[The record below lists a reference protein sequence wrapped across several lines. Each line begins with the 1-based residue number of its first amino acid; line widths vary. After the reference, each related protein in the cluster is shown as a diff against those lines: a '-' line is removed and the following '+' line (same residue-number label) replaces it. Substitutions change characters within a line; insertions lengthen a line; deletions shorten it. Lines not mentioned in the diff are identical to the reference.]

1 MSVFTNK
8 LSLWIRLKTKSFG
21 NCLMRVPKPLQWV
34 FIVGCYNSGTTLLHQ
49 LLSAHPSIGSMP
61 NEGQF
66 YTDQLPRA
74 AQFDLPRLW
83 AMRPEVFHLTES
95 STPPVNVNK
104 MLRDWAWF
112 YNDPS
117 KPVLVEKTILN
128 AARTRWLQREL
139 PNASFIVLYRNGYA
153 VAEGIHRKEGHPLQI
168 AARQWNISN
177 RILHDDLQKIKRKCI
192 VRYEDLVKD
201 PEAVMLMV
209 TRFLG
214 ITPLPAGVFRSTFRV
229 HKVESGI
236 RDMNAESIARLSE
249 SERREIETEAGEM
262 LKELGYSL
270 P

>member
-1 MSVFTNK
+1 MRAFTDK
-8 LSLWIRLKTKSFG
+8 LTLWIRLKTKSFG
-21 NCLMRVPKPLQWV
+21 YRFMRVPRPRQWV

-66 YTDQLPRA
+66 YTDQLPRG
-74 AQFDLPRLW
+74 AQVGLPRLW

-95 STPPVNVNK
+95 STPPVNLNK

-128 AARTRWLQREL
+128 AARTRWLQKEL

-153 VAEGIHRKEGHPLQI
+153 VAEGIHRKEGHPLKI
-168 AARQWNISN
+168 AARQWSVSN
-177 RILHDDLQKIKRKCI
+177 SILNSDLHFIHRKHI
-192 VRYEDLVKD
+192 VRYEDLVTD
-201 PEAVMLMV
+201 PEGVLLGV
-209 TRFLG
+209 TDFLG
-214 ITPLPAGVFRSTFRV
+214 ISPLPPGIFQSTFKV
-229 HKVESGI
+229 HKLESGI
-236 RDMNAESIARLSE
+236 RDMNKESIGRLSE
-249 SERREIETEAGEM
+249 KERKEIEEEAGEM
-262 LKELGYSL
+262 LKQLGYTL

>member
-1 MSVFTNK
+1 MSAFTDK
-8 LSLWIRLKTKSFG
+8 VALWIRLKTKSFG
-21 NCLMRVPKPLQWV
+21 YRFMRVPSPQQWV

-49 LLSAHPSIGSMP
+49 LLSKHPLIGSMP

-66 YTDQLPRA
+66 YTDQLPRG
-74 AQFDLPRLW
+74 AQIGLPRLW

-95 STPPVNVNK
+95 STPPVNVSK

-128 AARTRWLQREL
+128 AARTRWLQKVL

-153 VAEGIHRKEGHPLQI
+153 VAEGIHRKEGHSLQI
-168 AARQWNISN
+168 AARQWSVSN
-177 RILHDDLQKIKRKCI
+177 RMLSDDLHFIHRKHI

-201 PEAVMLMV
+201 PESVLMAV
-209 TRFLG
+209 TKFIG
-214 ITPLPAGVFRSTFRV
+214 IDPVPDSVFRTTYRV

-236 RDMNAESIARLSE
+236 RDMNAESIARLTAE
-249 SERREIETEAGEM
+249 EIKEIEEEAGEM
-262 LKELGYSL
+262 LKELGYAL